1 MAIELSTAG
10 VTVNYAAETTAGERP
25 TFGYKQI
32 YGIKS
37 VPDLNPENSSLDV
50 TDLSDKEY
58 KRYISGL
65 KDVGGTLAFTAN
77 HSQKFHDDWD
87 ALVEL
92 YKTSAES
99 GLGIWLCILVPGL
112 SKAFYMSIVPQP
124 LGLSAMEVDSVLEID
139 AYVAPQK
146 IEGWDDKPTVE

>member
-10 VTVNYAAETTAGERP
+10 VTVNWAAETVAGQRP
-25 TFGYKQI
+25 TSGYQKI

-77 HSQKFHDDWD
+77 HSQQFQDDWD
-87 ALVEL
+87 ALIET
-92 YKTSAES
+92 YNTSAAT
-99 GLGIWLCILVPGL
+99 GLGIWCCIIVPGL

-139 AYVAPQK
+139 AYVAPQT
-146 IEGWDDKPTVE
+146 ILGWETKPTV

>member
-10 VTVNYAAETTAGERP
+10 VTVNYAAETQAGVRP
-25 TFGYKQI
+25 VSGYKQI

-37 VPDLNPENSSLDV
+37 VPDLNPENSALDV

-65 KDVGGTLAFTAN
+65 KDVGGSLAFTAN
-77 HSQKFHDDWD
+77 HSQEFQDDWD
-87 ALVEL
+87 ELIAL
-92 YKTSAES
+92 YNTSAKT
-99 GLGIWLCILVPGL
+99 GLGVWFCIIVPGL
-112 SKAFYMSIVPQP
+112 SKAFYMSVVPQD
-124 LGLSAMEVDSVLEID
+124 LGLSSMEVDSVLEID

-146 IEGWDDKPTVE
+146 IAGWDIKPTEA